1 MHVIWVPTVIMLF
14 SYDVFKYKSSSK
26 TKKKLF
32 KDTQTKKNVERV
44 GEQ

>member
-1 MHVIWVPTVIMLF
+1 MHVIWAPTVIMLF

-26 TKKKLF
+26 TKKKVLQRYT
-32 KDTQTKKNVERV
+32 DKKNVERV